1 MKGIYHDLGNSR
13 IKGDTILE
21 IRRVVREL
29 KESKAQLTAEELQ
42 TYIQATVYS
51 TGSKAD
57 ALVVDSDNR
66 LIVKKPD
73 IYYSW
78 DVSSII
84 IPTGGADN

>member
-21 IRRVVREL
+21 IRKLVREL
-29 KESKAQLTAEELQ
+29 KETKAQLTADQLQ
-42 TYIQATVYS
+42 HLVQSTVYS

-57 ALVVDSDNR
+57 ALVVDSDNQ
-66 LIVKKPD
+66 LIVKRPD

-84 IPTGGADN
+84 IPTGGAGN